1 MNPRVG
7 GLLEAFV
14 MIWQTLWLTLI
25 TQIFNEPAV
34 YASLTW
40 GIGIWPPGNPRNP
53 TGIIDLGLFKGTVQ
67 KAIDHMMKAHRKS
80 YDLIKAL
87 DKSKVVDLSSSSRSS
102 LRGDC
107 PKHRVLF
114 RKKHPR
120 QGSCWLSPSDDEFQF
135 IDGIKNHLDFL
146 GLNYYGE
153 ERIVNSSVPPQDD
166 LEYSESGRA
175 INPNG
180 FYKLLVDFHQ
190 RYNVK
195 RNKNIPFI
203 ITENGISDS
212 TDKIRPLYLVEHLKA
227 IQAARSQGVP
237 IEGYI
242 LWTMSDNWEWSDGYC
257 PKFGIVGVDRESDSL
272 TRIKRPSFTLQANCG
287 KKSSD

>member
-1 MNPRVG
+1 MT
-7 GLLEAFV
+7 LLKLSINLRLLNLLF
-14 MIWQTLWLTLI
+14 QLPF
-25 TQIFNEPAV
+25 QP
-34 YASLTW
+34 TW
-40 GIGIWPPGNPRNP
+40 GLP
-53 TGIIDLGLFKGTVQ
+53 TTSPTIQ
-67 KAIDHMMKAHRKS
+67 KNI
-80 YDLIKAL
+80 L
-87 DKSKVVDLSSSSRSS
+87 DKAAAGFL
-102 LRGDC
+102 
-107 PKHRVLF
+107 HRMMNL
-114 RKKHPR
+114 
-120 QGSCWLSPSDDEFQF
+120 QF

-227 IQAARSQGVP
+227 IQAARHQGVP

-272 TRIKRPSFTLQANCG
+272 
-287 KKSSD
+287 